1 MPQTRNV
8 RATELHNL
16 ASQAHA
22 RAAVSHEQNDH
33 LTAHEL
39 SKQAQEHSR
48 EAHEY
53 SAKLAEEHAAPAETK

>member
-16 ASQAHA
+16 AAQAHA
-22 RAAVSHEQNDH
+22 QAAVSHEQNDR

-39 SKQAQEHSR
+39 SRQAMERSR
-48 EAHEY
+48 EAHEH
-53 SAKLAEEHAAPAETK
+53 SEKMVAELAEK